1 MLRRAG
7 EPDLEADMPFRR
19 CVPPSGF
26 RQRAEGRRVWWLKA
40 DCEAELRAVIECAAS
55 GKGEP
60 LRGGRGPLWR
70 VPFEGNG
77 GAVVRTYRRG
87 GLVRHLT
94 RDLYWDRP
102 PRPFAEL
109 RALVEA
115 ERRGIPTVEVL
126 GAGVTWAGWGSYRGT
141 LVTREAVDFVDW
153 WRWLQTEPPTTERRA
168 VAAHVADTVRIM
180 HARGVQHADL
190 NLTNVLVRVR
200 DGRPAAL
207 LLDFDR
213 ARMFAS
219 GLTASRRRRN
229 LRRLRRSMSKLD
241 PDGRF
246 FPLAERDEF
255 FGTDIQDDPS
265 PVSTSSTG

>member
-1 MLRRAG
+1 
-7 EPDLEADMPFRR
+7 MPFCP

-26 RQRAEGRRVWWLKA
+26 RQHREGRRVWWLKA
-40 DCEAELRAVIECAAS
+40 DCEAELRTVIERAAS

-60 LRGGRGPLWR
+60 LRGGRGTLWR
-70 VPFEGNG
+70 APFEGNG
-77 GAVVRTYRRG
+77 AAIVRTYRRG

-94 RDLYWDRP
+94 RDRYWDRP

-109 RALVEA
+109 HTLVEA
-115 ERRGIPTVEVL
+115 HRRGVPTVEVL

-141 LVTREAVDFVDW
+141 LVTREAAGFVDW
-153 WRWLQTEPPTTERRA
+153 WRWLQTVPAAAERRA
-168 VAAHVADTVRIM
+168 VAAHVAETVRLM
-180 HARGVQHADL
+180 HARGIQHADL
-190 NLTNVLVRVR
+190 NLTNVLVRVE

-213 ARMFAS
+213 ARMFATGVADARS
-219 GLTASRRRRN
+219 GRN

-255 FGTDIQDDPS
+255 FRH
-265 PVSTSSTG
+265 

>member
-1 MLRRAG
+1 
-7 EPDLEADMPFRR
+7 MPFLR

-26 RQRAEGRRVWWLKA
+26 RQRHEGRRVWWLKA
-40 DCEAELRAVIECAAS
+40 DIETELRAVIECAAG

-60 LRGGRGPLWR
+60 LRGGRGTLWR

-77 GAVVRTYRRG
+77 TAIVRTYRRG

-102 PRPFAEL
+102 PRPFTEL
-109 RALVEA
+109 RTLVEA
-115 ERRGIPTVEVL
+115 RRRGVPTVEVL
-126 GAGVTWAGWGSYRGT
+126 GAEVTWAGWGCYRGT
-141 LVTREAVDFVDW
+141 LVTREAAGFVDW
-153 WRWLQTEPPTTERRA
+153 WRWLQTLPAAAERRA
-168 VAAHVADTVRIM
+168 VAAHVAETIRLM

-190 NLTNVLVRVR
+190 NLTNVLVRVE

-207 LLDFDR
+207 ILDFDR
-213 ARMFAS
+213 ARMFAA
-219 GLTASRRRRN
+219 GLSDTRCRRN

-255 FGTDIQDDPS
+255 FRL
-265 PVSTSSTG
+265 

>member
-1 MLRRAG
+1 
-7 EPDLEADMPFRR
+7 MPFRR

-26 RQRAEGRRVWWLKA
+26 RQRREGRRIWWLKA
-40 DCEAELRAVIECAAS
+40 DIETELRAVIECAAG

-60 LRGGRGPLWR
+60 LRGGRGTLWR

-77 GAVVRTYRRG
+77 AAVVRTYRRG

-109 RALVEA
+109 GTLVEA
-115 ERRGIPTVEVL
+115 HRRGVPTVEVL
-126 GAGVTWAGWGSYRGT
+126 GAGVTWAGWGCYRGT
-141 LVTREAVDFVDW
+141 LVTREAAGFVDW
-153 WRWLQTEPPTTERRA
+153 WPWLQTLPGAAERRA
-168 VAAHVADTVRIM
+168 VAVHVAETIRLM

-190 NLTNVLVRVR
+190 NLTNVLVRVE

-207 LLDFDR
+207 ILDFDR
-213 ARMFAS
+213 ARMFAA
-219 GLTASRRRRN
+219 GLSDTRCRRN

-255 FGTDIQDDPS
+255 FRL
-265 PVSTSSTG
+265 

>member
-1 MLRRAG
+1 
-7 EPDLEADMPFRR
+7 MPFRR

-26 RQRAEGRRVWWLKA
+26 RQRREGRHVWWLKA
-40 DCEAELRAVIECAAS
+40 DCETELRAVIEGAAR
-55 GKGEP
+55 GKGES
-60 LRGGRGPLWR
+60 LRGGRGTLWR

-77 GAVVRTYRRG
+77 AAIVRTYRRG

-109 RALVEA
+109 RTLVEA
-115 ERRGIPTVEVL
+115 RRRGVPTVEVL
-126 GAGVTWAGWGSYRGT
+126 GAGMTWAGWGCYRGT
-141 LVTREAVDFVDW
+141 LVTREAAGFVDG
-153 WRWLQTEPPTTERRA
+153 WRWLQTLPAAAERRA
-168 VAAHVADTVRIM
+168 VAAHVAETIRLM

-190 NLTNVLVRVR
+190 NLTNVLVRVE

-207 LLDFDR
+207 ILDFDR

-219 GLTASRRRRN
+219 GLTPTRRRRN

-255 FGTDIQDDPS
+255 FRL
-265 PVSTSSTG
+265 

>member
-1 MLRRAG
+1 
-7 EPDLEADMPFRR
+7 MPFRR

-26 RQRAEGRRVWWLKA
+26 RQHREGRRVWWLKA
-40 DCEAELRAVIECAAS
+40 DCETELRAAIEGAAG
-55 GKGEP
+55 GKGES
-60 LRGGRGPLWR
+60 LRGGRGTLWR

-77 GAVVRTYRRG
+77 AAIVRTYRRG

-109 RALVEA
+109 RTLVEA
-115 ERRGIPTVEVL
+115 RRRGVPTVEVL
-126 GAGVTWAGWGSYRGT
+126 GAGVTWAGWGCYRGT
-141 LVTREAVDFVDW
+141 LVTREAAGFVDW
-153 WRWLQTEPPTTERRA
+153 WRWLQTVPAAAERRA
-168 VAAHVADTVRIM
+168 VAAHVAETIRLM

-190 NLTNVLVRVR
+190 NLTNVLVRVE

-207 LLDFDR
+207 ILDFDR

-219 GLTASRRRRN
+219 GLTPTRRRRN
-229 LRRLRRSMSKLD
+229 LRRLHRSLSKLD

-255 FGTDIQDDPS
+255 FRL
-265 PVSTSSTG
+265 

>member
-1 MLRRAG
+1 
-7 EPDLEADMPFRR
+7 MPFRR

-26 RQRAEGRRVWWLKA
+26 CQRREGRRVWWLKA
-40 DCEAELRAVIECAAS
+40 DCEAELRAVIERAAS

-60 LRGGRGPLWR
+60 LRGGRGTLWR

-77 GAVVRTYRRG
+77 AAIVRTYRRG

-94 RDLYWDRP
+94 RDRYWDRP

-109 RALVEA
+109 GALVEA
-115 ERRGIPTVEVL
+115 RRRGVPTAEVL

-141 LVTREAVDFVDW
+141 LVTREAAGFVDW
-153 WRWLQTEPPTTERRA
+153 WRWLHTVPAAAERRA
-168 VAAHVADTVRIM
+168 VAAHVAETIRLM

-190 NLTNVLVRVR
+190 NLTNVLVRVE
-200 DGRPAAL
+200 DGQPAAL

-213 ARMFAS
+213 ARTFAT
-219 GLTASRRRRN
+219 GVADARRWRN

-255 FGTDIQDDPS
+255 FRH
-265 PVSTSSTG
+265 

>member
-1 MLRRAG
+1 MKFELS
-7 EPDLEADMPFRR
+7 
-19 CVPPSGF
+19 PPSGF
-26 RQRAEGRRVWWLKA
+26 RQRREGRRVWWLKA

-60 LRGGRGPLWR
+60 LRGGRGTLRR

-77 GAVVRTYRRG
+77 AVIVRTYRRG

-109 RALVEA
+109 RTLVEA
-115 ERRGIPTVEVL
+115 RRRGVPTVEVL
-126 GAGVTWAGWGSYRGT
+126 GAEVTWAGWGSYRGT
-141 LVTREAVDFVDW
+141 LVTREAAGFVDW
-153 WRWLQTEPPTTERRA
+153 WRWLQTVPAAAERRA
-168 VAAHVADTVRIM
+168 VAAHVAETVRLM

-190 NLTNVLVRVR
+190 NLTNVLVRVE
-200 DGRPAAL
+200 DGPPAAL
-207 LLDFDR
+207 ILDFDR
-213 ARMFAS
+213 ARMFAA
-219 GLTASRRRRN
+219 GLPDARRRRN
-229 LRRLRRSMSKLD
+229 LRRLRRSLSKLD

-255 FGTDIQDDPS
+255 FRH
-265 PVSTSSTG
+265 

>member
-1 MLRRAG
+1 
-7 EPDLEADMPFRR
+7 MPFRR

-26 RQRAEGRRVWWLKA
+26 RQRCEGRRVWWLKA
-40 DCEAELRAVIECAAS
+40 DGEAELRAVIERAAS
-55 GKGEP
+55 GKSEP
-60 LRGGRGPLWR
+60 LRRGRGTLWR
-70 VPFEGNG
+70 VPFDGNG
-77 GAVVRTYRRG
+77 AALVRPYRRG
-87 GLVRHLT
+87 GLARHLT
-94 RDLYWDRP
+94 RDLYWGRP
-102 PRPFAEL
+102 PRPFVEL
-109 RALVEA
+109 RTLVEA

-126 GAGVTWAGWGSYRGT
+126 GAGVTWAGWGGYRGM
-141 LVTREAVDFVDW
+141 LVTREAADFVDW
-153 WRWLQTEPPTTERRA
+153 WRWLQTAPPTAERRA

-200 DGRPAAL
+200 DGQPAVL

-213 ARMFAS
+213 ARMSAA
-219 GLTASRRRRN
+219 GVTATRRRRN

-255 FGTDIQDDPS
+255 FGTDVRDDSS

>member
-1 MLRRAG
+1 
-7 EPDLEADMPFRR
+7 MPFRR

-26 RQRAEGRRVWWLKA
+26 CQRREGRRVWWLKA
-40 DCEAELRAVIECAAS
+40 GCEAELRAVIERASS

-77 GAVVRTYRRG
+77 PAIVRTYRRG

-94 RDLYWDRP
+94 HDRYWDRP

-109 RALVEA
+109 GTLVEA
-115 ERRGIPTVEVL
+115 RRRGVPTVEVL

-141 LVTREAVDFVDW
+141 LVTREAAGFADW
-153 WRWLQTEPPTTERRA
+153 WRWLHTVPAAAERRA
-168 VAAHVADTVRIM
+168 VAAHVAETIRLM

-190 NLTNVLVRVR
+190 NLTNVLVRVE

-213 ARMFAS
+213 ARTFATS
-219 GLTASRRRRN
+219 VADARRRRN

-255 FGTDIQDDPS
+255 FRH
-265 PVSTSSTG
+265 